1 MESTM
6 PPTAAAHDERG
17 AFVVIAASRY
27 VAYAIHG
34 GPAHLARYTHDPDGS
49 LTLHPVGKPF
59 ARLDLAVD
67 AGRWRADREAYAAT
81 AEYECRR
88 CGTPITLIDGAW
100 VCIDYTTTAGG
111 LSYCPPDPDAPRVGN
126 HLPRK
131 RERR

>member
-81 AEYECRR
+81 A
-88 CGTPITLIDGAW
+88 D
-100 VCIDYTTTAGG
+100 
-111 LSYCPPDPDAPRVGN
+111 
-126 HLPRK
+126 
-131 RERR
+131 